1 MQQLQRVQQQELPL
15 VPQELPLLAPQS
27 LGKSFRAIR
36 FLQL

>member
-15 VPQELPLLAPQS
+15 LVQGLPLLVPQS
-27 LGKSFRAIR
+27 LGKSFRVIR